1 MTVSWD
7 NSVQMLYKYSGWGD
21 STVNDLCANKWLKMP
36 SEVYALLQKTGCI
49 DHYLVPYYDVLHTLG
64 TDYLVEDIKEY
75 LGVRGVIV

>member
-1 MTVSWD
+1 MEEVPGLDKESF
-7 NSVQMLYKYSGWGD
+7 SFVVYMIHA
-21 STVNDLCANKWLKMP
+21 CANKWLKMP

-49 DHYLVPYYDVLHTLG
+49 DHYLVPYYDVLHTLE